1 MTSVDRW
8 QLPDGIEEVLPAR
21 AATVERL
28 RRELLD
34 LYRGW
39 GYQLVIP
46 PLMEFTDSL
55 LTGLGQDLD
64 LLTFKLTDQLSGRT
78 LGIRAD
84 ITPQV
89 ARIDA
94 HSLCQGGVT
103 RLCYAGSTLHTRPKS
118 LMASRSPIQL
128 GAELYGDNSLAADVE
143 IVRLMLATLEAAG
156 LSVDGDSGADA
167 DGKSRGSAI
176 TLDLGHVGVYEAV
189 LAMAGLSKEQE
200 ETVFDA
206 LQRKS
211 VPDLRL
217 ALAGVEERFAGLI
230 IALVDLHG
238 GEAVLANA
246 RELFAELAPGALA
259 AVDALQKVA
268 ADIRRQRPGL
278 DIYFDLAELRGYHYH
293 TGIVFAAYVRGHGQA
308 LANGGRYDNVGEV
321 FGRARPATG
330 FATDLKALL
339 ALLPDEEDE
348 RGAISMP
355 YSDDPALAAIVT
367 ELRQAGE
374 IVINCLATHP
384 DPRCDRQ
391 LVEDEGEWR
400 VQMLEN
406 RTQPTS

>member
-1 MTSVDRW
+1 MSTVDRW

-28 RRELLD
+28 RRRLLD
-34 LYRGW
+34 AYRGW

-46 PLMEFTDSL
+46 PLMEYTESL
-55 LTGLGQDLD
+55 LIGLGQDLD

-78 LGIRAD
+78 LGVRAD

-94 HSLCQGGVT
+94 HSLAQPGIT

-118 LMASRSPIQL
+118 LLASRSPIQV
-128 GAELYGDNSLAADVE
+128 GAELYGDASLAADIEV
-143 IVRLMLATLEAAG
+143 VSLMLATLEVAGIAAE
-156 LSVDGDSGADA
+156 
-167 DGKSRGSAI
+167 I

-189 LAMAGLSKEQE
+189 LASAGLSPEQE
-200 ETVFDA
+200 ATVFDA

-211 VPDLRL
+211 VPDLKL
-217 ALAGVEERFAGLI
+217 ALAEVEPHAADLI

-238 GEAVLANA
+238 DDRVLARA
-246 RELFAELAPGALA
+246 RELLGEHAPAAMA
-259 AVDALQKVA
+259 AVDVLDQA
-268 ADIRRQRPGL
+268 AEEIRRQRPGL

-293 TGIVFAAYVRGHGQA
+293 TGLVFAAYVRGHGQA
-308 LANGGRYDNVGEV
+308 LANGGRYDNVGAV

-339 ALLPDEEDE
+339 DLLPADGPGP
-348 RGAISMP
+348 GAISMP
-355 YSDDPALAAIVT
+355 NRHDPALMARVN
-367 ELRQAGE
+367 ELREAGE
-374 IVINCLATHP
+374 IVINSLSAAP

-391 LVEDEGEWR
+391 LVEVGGEWR
-400 VQMLEN
+400 VAAL
-406 RTQPTS
+406 

>member
-1 MTSVDRW
+1 MDSVDRW

-28 RRELLD
+28 RRRLLD
-34 LYRGW
+34 AYRGW

-46 PLMEFTDSL
+46 PLMEYTESL
-55 LTGLGQDLD
+55 LIGLGQDLD

-78 LGIRAD
+78 LGVRAD

-94 HSLCQGGVT
+94 HSLAQPGIT

-118 LMASRSPIQL
+118 LLASRSPIQV
-128 GAELYGDNSLAADVE
+128 GAELYGDASLAADIEV
-143 IVRLMLATLEAAG
+143 VSLMLATLEVAGIAAE
-156 LSVDGDSGADA
+156 
-167 DGKSRGSAI
+167 I

-189 LAMAGLSKEQE
+189 LASAGLSPEQE
-200 ETVFDA
+200 ATVFDA

-211 VPDLRL
+211 VPDLQL
-217 ALAGVEERFAGLI
+217 ALAEVEPHAADLI

-238 GEAVLANA
+238 DDRVLARA
-246 RELFAELAPGALA
+246 RELLGEHAPAAMA
-259 AVDALQKVA
+259 AVDVLDQA
-268 ADIRRQRPGL
+268 AEEIRRQRPGL

-293 TGIVFAAYVRGHGQA
+293 TGLVFAAYVRGHGQA
-308 LANGGRYDNVGEV
+308 LANGGRYDNVGAV

-339 ALLPDEEDE
+339 DLLPDGGAGS
-348 RGAISMP
+348 GAISVP
-355 YSDDPALAAIVT
+355 NRHDPALMARVN
-367 ELRQAGE
+367 ELREAGE
-374 IVINCLATHP
+374 IVINSLSAAP

-391 LVEDEGEWR
+391 LVEVGGEWR
-400 VQMLEN
+400 VAAL
-406 RTQPTS
+406 

>member
-28 RRELLD
+28 RRQLLD
-34 LYRGW
+34 LYRSW

-46 PLMEFTDSL
+46 PLVEFTESL
-55 LTGLGQDLD
+55 LIGLGQDLD

-78 LGIRAD
+78 LGVRAD

-94 HSLCQGGVT
+94 HSLAQEGIS

-118 LMASRSPIQL
+118 LMATRSPIQL

-156 LSVDGDSGADA
+156 LD
-167 DGKSRGSAI
+167 RI

-189 LAMAGLSKEQE
+189 LDCAGLSDEQE
-200 ETVFDA
+200 ATVFDA

-211 VPDLRL
+211 VPDLQL
-217 ALAGVEERFAGLI
+217 ALADVDAEAASLI

-238 GEAVLANA
+238 DDAVLANA
-246 RELFAELAPGALA
+246 RELFAERAPGALA
-259 AVDALQKVA
+259 AVDALQEVA
-268 ADIRRQRPGL
+268 VDVRRQRPDL

-293 TGIVFAAYVRGHGQA
+293 TGIVFAAYVPGHGQA
-308 LANGGRYDNVGEV
+308 LANGGRYNDVGAA

-330 FATDLKALL
+330 FATDLKALM
-339 ALLPDEEDE
+339 ALLPAEQALQ
-348 RGAISMP
+348 GAISMP
-355 YSDDPALAAIVT
+355 DSDDPALASTVNA
-367 ELRQAGE
+367 LRAAGE
-374 IVINCLATHP
+374 IVINCLGSDP
-384 DPRCDRQ
+384 DPRCNRQ
-391 LVEDEGEWR
+391 LLERDGQWQ
-400 VQMLEN
+400 VQAID
-406 RTQPTS
+406 